1 MLIALKLL
9 ACIILASFG
18 ISTGAQNDFAER
30 TASAVF
36 VFASIIT
43 AILSLTL

>member
-18 ISTGAQNDFAER
+18 IATMAQNDFAER
-30 TASAVF
+30 TSSAVF
-36 VFASIIT
+36 TFSSIIT
-43 AILSLTL
+43 SIIAIIL

>member
-1 MLIALKLL
+1 MLIALKIL

-18 ISTGAQNDFAER
+18 IAAMAQNDFAER

-36 VFASIIT
+36 VFSSIIT
-43 AILSLTL
+43 AVLALTL